1 LAKNGQE
8 GIDAV
13 VREHPDLVLLDIN
26 LPDMSGFDA
35 CRLIRVSFAGPILM
49 VTVRN
54 SVRDKIDALDAGAD
68 DYIVKPFAMAE
79 LLAHVRAALRRSSAE
94 QPLPKIESS
103 ELTVDLE
110 MRMVNVRGNSVH
122 LTPKEFDV
130 LRLLVTQQGRPVTHR
145 KILQIVWGPEYGEET
160 ELVRVVIRQ
169 LRRKIEKNPAHPRY
183 ILTEPW
189 VGYMFQLPPDMA
201 ENGLSAKSDLAA
213 RTAPLL
219 MLAFLM
225 VTAGELLLVES
236 TQFTSALKHRPPEE
250 KGFFR
255 SLLDPLVCLFG
266 EQCEQILQRPG
277 ERRCSWVGVGRP
289 WGRGPDLAAGTLAC
303 RINPGG
309 GCFLVD
315 GRQRRVLP
323 RNHAMPV
330 LYRQSIRRPYAD
342 QQSAALHAI
351 APKG

>member
-1 LAKNGQE
+1 MKDTTLLLVDDEPQIRRVLQTTLYEAGYGVILAKNGQE
-8 GIDAV
+8 GIDTV

-35 CRLIRVSFAGPILM
+35 CRFIRLSFAGPILM

-79 LLAHVRAALRRSSAE
+79 LLAHVRAALRRSGTE
-94 QPLPKIESS
+94 QPLPRIETK

-160 ELVRVVIRQ
+160 EPVRVVIKQ
-169 LRRKIEKNPAHPRY
+169 LRQKIEKDPSRPRY

-189 VGYMFQLPPDMA
+189 IGYKFQLPTDT
-201 ENGLSAKSDLAA
+201 L
-213 RTAPLL
+213 
-219 MLAFLM
+219 
-225 VTAGELLLVES
+225 
-236 TQFTSALKHRPPEE
+236 
-250 KGFFR
+250 
-255 SLLDPLVCLFG
+255 
-266 EQCEQILQRPG
+266 
-277 ERRCSWVGVGRP
+277 ERR
-289 WGRGPDLAAGTLAC
+289 L
-303 RINPGG
+303 
-309 GCFLVD
+309 
-315 GRQRRVLP
+315 RRNV
-323 RNHAMPV
+323 
-330 LYRQSIRRPYAD
+330 
-342 QQSAALHAI
+342 
-351 APKG
+351 